1 MGIRLKEGISN
12 IKQYEPIL
20 VPDYRQKIAEFEREG
35 LVKFENDKLALT
47 DR

>member
-1 MGIRLKEGISN
+1 
-12 IKQYEPIL
+12 

-47 DR
+47 DRWMDVASYVINELVK